1 MKKISTAT
9 VGKIEMFRFSWKWRS
24 VPPLRY
30 GANA

>member
-9 VGKIEMFRFSWKWRS
+9 VGKIEMFGFIWKRKG
-24 VPPLRY
+24 VPPPRD

>member
-9 VGKIEMFRFSWKWRS
+9 VGKIEMFGFSWKWKS
-24 VPPLRY
+24 VPPPRY